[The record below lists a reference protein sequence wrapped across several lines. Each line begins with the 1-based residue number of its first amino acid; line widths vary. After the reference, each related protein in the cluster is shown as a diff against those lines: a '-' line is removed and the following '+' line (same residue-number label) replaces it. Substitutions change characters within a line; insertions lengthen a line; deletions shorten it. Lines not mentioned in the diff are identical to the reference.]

1 MIRFL
6 ARKKQTTQCREKKH
20 EFVALSMEK
29 YMEENLDLNHQFS
42 KTKFKEYWGSFFF
55 KKIGKLY
62 LCNYFVLCCVL
73 SLGHSFE
80 MLIWDSKNPN

>member
-42 KTKFKEYWGSFFF
+42 KTKFKEYWGSFFLKNRETLSLQLF
-55 KKIGKLY
+55 
-62 LCNYFVLCCVL
+62 CAVLCAFSRTFIRNVD
-73 SLGHSFE
+73 LGLQES
-80 MLIWDSKNPN
+80 

>member
-6 ARKKQTTQCREKKH
+6 ARKKQTTQYREKKH

-55 KKIGKLY
+55 KKKGNFISAII
-62 LCNYFVLCCVL
+62 LCYAVCFL
-73 SLGHSFE
+73 
-80 MLIWDSKNPN
+80 